1 MVSPTVYDQ
10 RSWFSLFGSL
20 CWTSTF
26 ERRIGNSGIP
36 KKRRGFLNGWNRV
49 GPKVSNRQ
57 TA

>member
-26 ERRIGNSGIP
+26 ERRIGIREFP
-36 KKRRGFLNGWNRV
+36 KNVEDFLNGWNRV